1 MSPRK
6 IYLTHC
12 SAKKNPVFK
21 DTKAKVTSDKLYTA
35 TPIQRFINEC
45 KNKGVNWA
53 IFSDKYGIWFS
64 NDLHEWYDKN
74 PNRVTE
80 DEFNQLVRKF
90 DRSLS
95 QFDEIYFYYN
105 PGRFHKLYKRLLK
118 SSELRAKIK
127 LVTHLNEITNQ

>member
-1 MSPRK
+1 MSSRK

-12 SAKKNPVFK
+12 SAKKNLVFK
-21 DTKAKVTSDKLYTA
+21 DTKTKVTSDKLYTA
-35 TPIQRFINEC
+35 TPTQRFINEC
-45 KNKGVNWA
+45 KIKGVNWA

-74 PNRVTE
+74 PNRITE
-80 DEFNQLVRKF
+80 DEFNRLVREF
-90 DRSLS
+90 DRSLRR
-95 QFDEIYFYYN
+95 FNEIYFYHN